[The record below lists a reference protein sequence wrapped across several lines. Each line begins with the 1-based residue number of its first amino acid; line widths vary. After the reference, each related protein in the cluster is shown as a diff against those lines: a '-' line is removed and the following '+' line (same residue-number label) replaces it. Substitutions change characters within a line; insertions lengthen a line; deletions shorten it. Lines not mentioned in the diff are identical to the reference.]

1 MLARDALRQ
10 AVKTTLAPALR
21 ANGFRG
27 TYPTWRLE
35 REGDVVVVNLF
46 GSKFNE
52 GPYGDFLL
60 TVGVVPASWWAWS
73 HECAQGSSAFES
85 ESRPGKEQPWDCLSS
100 KIVRPRGRREQ
111 WPVDADQDVTAVAE
125 AMTAAA
131 LRALPA
137 ALALTGPGRL
147 AAAVEAD
154 KVRLTSLAAGIPGGQ
169 EMALAVLLS
178 DLGGARL
185 TAACA
190 ALEKAAEDSPSPMPR
205 RTLPWVL
212 HRAGLEGVA

>member
-21 ANGFRG
+21 ARGFRG
-27 TYPTWRLE
+27 TYPTWRLQ
-35 REGDVVVVNLF
+35 REGDVVLVNLF
-46 GSKFNE
+46 GSQFNE

-60 TVGVVPASWWAWS
+60 TIGVVPAAWWSWS
-73 HECAQGSSAFES
+73 HECAVGHSLFES
-85 ESRPGKEQPWDCLSS
+85 GSRPGKEQPWDCLSS

-185 TAACA
+185 VAACA
-190 ALEKAAEDSPSPMPR
+190 ALEKAAEHSPSPMPR
-205 RTLPWVL
+205 RTLPWVR
-212 HRAGLEGVA
+212 HRAGLEGGA